1 MGLDLFTDGGFVFA
15 DGLGDGSFGRAIG
28 DAFEDD
34 AAFFQSQ
41 VKIRIRIIYGV
52 TSNQGRHLPIRKE

>member
-1 MGLDLFTDGGFVFA
+1 MGLDLLTDGGFVFA
-15 DGLGDGSFGRAIG
+15 DGLGDGSFGGAIG

-41 VKIRIRIIYGV
+41 VEIRIRIIHGV
-52 TSNQGRHLPIRKE
+52 TSDQGRHLPIRKE